1 MAFERSCEAK
11 ANDRLMGISQNKV
24 TVSNVQSLKASSPME
39 KTELGME
46 MLVRALQL
54 EKAEFP
60 MTETELGMCMLA
72 IERQP

>member
-1 MAFERSCEAK
+1 
-11 ANDRLMGISQNKV
+11 
-24 TVSNVQSLKASSPME
+24 ME
-39 KTELGME
+39 KTELGML

-60 MTETELGMCMLA
+60 MTVTEFGMCMLA